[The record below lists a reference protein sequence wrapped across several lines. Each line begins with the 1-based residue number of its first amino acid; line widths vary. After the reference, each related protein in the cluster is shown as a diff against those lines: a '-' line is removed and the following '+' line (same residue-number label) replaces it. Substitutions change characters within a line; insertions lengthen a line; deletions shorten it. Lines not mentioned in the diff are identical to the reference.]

1 MSKDKADRRK
11 PQKDWVRHN
20 EQIRIPQIIVI
31 HEGKNLGV
39 MQTRD
44 ALNMA
49 RSLGLDLVEV
59 APTARPPVCHIRDYG
74 KFMFERSKKKKESEK
89 SAGPKEKEIDF
100 RYVIGDHDLET
111 KANQIKKFLE
121 KGIKVKCV
129 CKFKQREKAHKDQGF
144 VILNR
149 LIELL
154 KDVSSVEL
162 APRFEGGNVIC
173 RLDVKKETKDQKK
186 E

>member
-1 MSKDKADRRK
+1 MAFDKPDHRK
-11 PQKDWVRHN
+11 PKKDWVRHN
-20 EQIRIPQIIVI
+20 EQIRLPQIVVI
-31 HEGKNLGV
+31 HEGKNLGT

-44 ALNMA
+44 ALNLA
-49 RSLGLDLVEV
+49 RSLFLDLVEV

-74 KFMFERSKKKKESEK
+74 KFMFDRSKKKKESEK

-100 RYVIGDHDLET
+100 RYVIGEHDLET
-111 KANQIKKFLE
+111 KANQIRKFLD

-129 CKFKQREKAHKDQGF
+129 CKFKAREKAHKDQGF
-144 VILNR
+144 VILNK

-154 KDVSSVEL
+154 KDISTVEM
-162 APRFEGGNVIC
+162 APRFEGQNVIC
-173 RLDVKKETKDQKK
+173 RLDVKKEAKK

>member
-1 MSKDKADRRK
+1 MAFDKPDNRK
-11 PQKDWVRHN
+11 PKKDWVRHN
-20 EQIRIPQIIVI
+20 EQIRLPQIVVI
-31 HEGKNLGV
+31 HEGKNLGT

-44 ALNMA
+44 ALNLA
-49 RSLGLDLVEV
+49 RSLNLDLVEV

-74 KFMFERSKKKKESEK
+74 KFMFDRSKKKESER

-111 KANQIKKFLE
+111 KANQIRKFLD

-129 CKFKQREKAHKDQGF
+129 CKFKAREKAHKDQGF
-144 VILNR
+144 VILNK

-154 KDVSSVEL
+154 KDASTVEMD
-162 APRFEGGNVIC
+162 PRFEGANVIC
-173 RLDVKKETKDQKK
+173 RLDVKKEAKK